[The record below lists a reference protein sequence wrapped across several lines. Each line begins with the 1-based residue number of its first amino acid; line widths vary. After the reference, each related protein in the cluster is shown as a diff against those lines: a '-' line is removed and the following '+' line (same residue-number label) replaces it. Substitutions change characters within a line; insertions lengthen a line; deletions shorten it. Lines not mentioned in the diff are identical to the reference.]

1 MTELYPWL
9 NAIGRDLSSRL
20 QANRLPHALLLVGGR
35 GVGVQNLVS
44 WLEAALLCTAEP
56 AEKPCGQC
64 RACRLLA
71 AGNHADTIHLV
82 PEGKAGTI
90 RVDAVRELLN
100 FSQGTPQLS
109 EHQVV
114 VIENAHAL
122 NLAAG
127 NALLKVLEEPPAGTY
142 LILQTDDPSRLLPTI
157 RSRVQWIRCPQPEP
171 AEGLSWM
178 QSQLSSHDLPV
189 DQAELLLSLADGRPC
204 DALTMADPEY
214 LQRRAEWLDTLAGQL
229 SQPSR
234 SLHGLADL
242 YTATPEQVLS
252 TWQQWLVDVA
262 RLQQT
267 GNAGWVRNQDEIERM
282 QTLIALRPSA
292 KLWMRLYEQV
302 QELQGQVMAGNNLN
316 WQLLLENFWLRIPR
330 EIKQNTPQPQE

>member
-9 NAIGRDLSSRL
+9 NAIGRDLSTRL
-20 QANRLPHALLLVGGR
+20 QANRLPHALLLVGGQ

-44 WLEAALLCTAEP
+44 WLEAGLLCTAEP
-56 AEKPCGQC
+56 TEKPCGQC
-64 RACRLLA
+64 RGCRLRA
-71 AGNHADTIHLV
+71 AGNHADTMHLV

-90 RVDAVRELLN
+90 RVDAVRGLLN

-109 EHQVV
+109 DHQVV
-114 VIENAHAL
+114 VIENAHTL
-122 NLAAG
+122 NLAAS

-157 RSRVQWIRCPQPEP
+157 RSRVQWVRCPQPQP
-171 AEGLSWM
+171 AEGLTWL
-178 QSQLSSHDLPV
+178 QAQLSAKSLAS

-204 DALTMADPEY
+204 DALAMAEPDY
-214 LQRRAEWLDTLAGQL
+214 LQRRTEWLNTLAGQL

-234 SLHGLADL
+234 SLQGLADL
-242 YTATPEQVLS
+242 YTASPEHVLS

-267 GNAGWVRNQDEIERM
+267 GNVAWVRNQDEISRM
-282 QTLIALRPSA
+282 QSLIAQRPSP

-302 QELQGQVMAGNNLN
+302 QALQQQVMAGNNLN